1 MRGADAY
8 VLGAAGALGGVF
20 EHPALVADDAVVL
33 PAVADVWE
41 VELELLP
48 QAVRATSPAVAM
60 TAAMERRV
68 QLVIAGEANGLS
80 RRIGIRRV
88 VRAARDFGAPTGRT
102 SFVVRRDGVPT
113 GPGTCKPVGR

>member
-8 VLGAAGALGGVF
+8 VLGAAGVLGGVF

-33 PAVADVWE
+33 PAVADVVE
-41 VELELLP
+41 LELELLP

-68 QLVIAGEANGLS
+68 HLVIAGEANGLS

-88 VRAARDFGAPTGRT
+88 ARAARDVGAPTGRT

-113 GPGTCKPVGR
+113 GTGTCKPVGR